1 VRWDGMVN
9 YTIMFIVVIFFIAI
23 AIIATFLVNSQRM
36 KTHFENLGQRKLIEV
51 NIRARDV
58 RKRLLYLQYAIL
70 VLLLVTVALTR
81 LWMLLYPALILF
93 LFLFVLRGIYASLDV
108 LTATEIEYRKDKKIK
123 QKVRARR

>member
-1 VRWDGMVN
+1 MVN
-9 YTIMFIVVIFFIAI
+9 YKIMFIVVIFFIAI